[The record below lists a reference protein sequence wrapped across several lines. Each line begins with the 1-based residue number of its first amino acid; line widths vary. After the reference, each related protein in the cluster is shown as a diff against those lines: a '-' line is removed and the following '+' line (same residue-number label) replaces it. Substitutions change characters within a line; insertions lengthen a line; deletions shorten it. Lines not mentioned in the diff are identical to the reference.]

1 MRPLVRASLALSL
14 LATIACSQREGR
26 RDAPLRPG
34 RFAVGSVRL
43 RAVDLHRTQP
53 LSEGLARDAPN
64 AFVAI
69 NGGFFDSRGE
79 PLGLLVSNGKTLS
92 ALDRELS
99 GGVLW
104 IRDGVA
110 HLDAAEDYEEA
121 DVEFAIQCSPR
132 LVVDGVVNIQSDDGR
147 RAARTAI
154 CLRDKGRE
162 LELVSRPA
170 GPNEGPTLFE
180 LARELEE
187 QGCEHALNLDG
198 GPSAG
203 WAEPPGPGAIIRE
216 PRAAIRHA
224 IVVEPGCEPARGCQ
238 GLWWK

>member
-1 MRPLVRASLALSL
+1 MFRLARVPLLLWLLMASCSRPREQRAPS
-14 LATIACSQREGR
+14 
-26 RDAPLRPG
+26 DRPNT
-34 RFAVGSVRL
+34 FAVGSVRL
-43 RAVDLHRTQP
+43 RVVDLHRTRP
-53 LSEGLARDAPN
+53 LSEGLASDAPN
-64 AFVAI
+64 AYVAI

-110 HLDAAEDYEEA
+110 HLDAAEDYEERA
-121 DVEFAIQCSPR
+121 VDFAIQCRPR
-132 LVVDGVVNIQSDDGR
+132 LVVEGSANIQSDDGR

-162 LELVSRPA
+162 LELISRPA
-170 GPNEGPTLFE
+170 GPGEGPTLFE

-187 QGCEHALNLDG
+187 QGCEEALNLDG

-203 WAEPPGPGAIIRE
+203 WVEPPGPGATVRE

-224 IVVEPGCEPARGCQ
+224 IVVEPIVAKP
-238 GLWWK
+238 